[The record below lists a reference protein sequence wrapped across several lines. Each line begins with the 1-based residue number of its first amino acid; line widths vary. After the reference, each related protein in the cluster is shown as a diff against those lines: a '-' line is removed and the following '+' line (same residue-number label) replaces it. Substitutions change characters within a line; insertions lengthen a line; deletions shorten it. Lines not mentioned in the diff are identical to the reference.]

1 MPDDGLPN
9 IEIVQSLDD
18 WGFTQAKI
26 IDDCGTTSAIID
38 NYDGV
43 QLEDGQPYLLAVVAY
58 DDWLNVDL
66 IDVDQVSATPFK
78 NTVGSG
84 GTPDRVDSVNAYDHA
99 EDDGTAIDIVWTVS
113 NVDDFAY
120 YIVWVADQPVSD
132 LSGAWAAFG
141 DDPDNC
147 GCLKIDKQWIDE
159 DKNPIELTVSTALYS
174 PTTNLMDLTMSSPQL
189 IKPDIE
195 LFVTVTVHDIKGNV
209 HLTNLPE
216 AAVTPINNVADT
228 QPPAR
233 LVEMELRDRPND
245 DGTGLLFTF
254 DLSDASD
261 VGSYEIYAASNPFTS
276 VVAGGGGP
284 TTPIAILD
292 RNPELPHLIEIVAG
306 DMPVVTGLEV
316 WATVVARDTA
326 GNAYLDDLTVVLSQS
341 VDDGFDGSGD
351 YITPIEDLRAEW
363 FDQDEILVS
372 WSGVNNG
379 EIRGYKIYI
388 SDENFDNIDSAIEI
402 GEVLASTNYLIDQE
416 VFSDLDNQT
425 TWFVAVS
432 PFDDYTTRSS
442 VIALEVLPDDVTGVE
457 TPENSNENSD
467 FSSLLTTT
475 NLLAAGLLIVVL
487 FLLVTIVRSRGNQ
500 RMRDKSWEL
509 QEATWGIQDDLGW
522 DDAAPVSVAPQVAA
536 PPQITP
542 QVQDDIYSAAQ
553 RIDNSNPYQRDLYQQ
568 QQPVLQSQ
576 NSALL
581 NELNN
586 EQTPKPKIDTSFLD
600 DLL

>member
-1 MPDDGLPN
+1 MYKRQPIHN
-9 IEIVQSLDD
+9 I
-18 WGFTQAKI
+18 
-26 IDDCGTTSAIID
+26 
-38 NYDGV
+38 
-43 QLEDGQPYLLAVVAY
+43 
-58 DDWLNVDL
+58 
-66 IDVDQVSATPFK
+66 
-78 NTVGSG
+78 
-84 GTPDRVDSVNAYDHA
+84 
-99 EDDGTAIDIVWTVS
+99 
-113 NVDDFAY
+113 
-120 YIVWVADQPVSD
+120 
-132 LSGAWAAFG
+132 
-141 DDPDNC
+141 
-147 GCLKIDKQWIDE
+147 
-159 DKNPIELTVSTALYS
+159 
-174 PTTNLMDLTMSSPQL
+174 
-189 IKPDIE
+189 
-195 LFVTVTVHDIKGNV
+195 
-209 HLTNLPE
+209 
-216 AAVTPINNVADT
+216 ADT

-233 LVEMELRDRPND
+233 LVEMELSDRPND

-388 SDENFDNIDSAIEI
+388 SDENFDDIDSAIEI
-402 GEVLASTNYLIDQE
+402 GEVLASTNYLIDEE

-425 TWFVAVS
+425 TWYVAVS

-442 VIALEVLPDDVTGVE
+442 VIALEVLPDDIAAVGTTE
-457 TPENSNENSD
+457 DSNENSD

>member
-1 MPDDGLPN
+1 M
-9 IEIVQSLDD
+9 
-18 WGFTQAKI
+18 
-26 IDDCGTTSAIID
+26 
-38 NYDGV
+38 
-43 QLEDGQPYLLAVVAY
+43 
-58 DDWLNVDL
+58 
-66 IDVDQVSATPFK
+66 
-78 NTVGSG
+78 
-84 GTPDRVDSVNAYDHA
+84 
-99 EDDGTAIDIVWTVS
+99 
-113 NVDDFAY
+113 
-120 YIVWVADQPVSD
+120 
-132 LSGAWAAFG
+132 
-141 DDPDNC
+141 
-147 GCLKIDKQWIDE
+147 
-159 DKNPIELTVSTALYS
+159 
-174 PTTNLMDLTMSSPQL
+174 MDLTMATPQL

-216 AAVTPINNVADT
+216 AVVTPINNIVDT

-233 LVEMELRDRPND
+233 LVEMELIDRPND

-306 DMPVVTGLEV
+306 DMPVVTGLQV
-316 WATVVARDTA
+316 WATVVPRDTA
-326 GNAYLDDLTVVLSQS
+326 GNAYLDDLNVVSSQS
-341 VDDGFDGSGD
+341 VDDGFDDSGD

-363 FDQDEILVS
+363 FDEDEILVS
-372 WSGVNNG
+372 WSGINNG

-388 SDENFDNIDSAIEI
+388 SDENFDDIDSAIEI
-402 GEVLASTNYLIDQE
+402 GEVLASTNFLIDEE

-425 TWFVAVS
+425 IWYVAVS

-442 VIALEVLPDDVTGVE
+442 VIALEVLPDDIATTE
-457 TPENSNENSD
+457 TPEDSNENND

-487 FLLVTIVRSRGNQ
+487 FLLVAVVRSRGDQ
-500 RMRDKSWEL
+500 RMRNKSWEL

-522 DDAAPVSVAPQVAA
+522 DDAAPVSVAPQVAP

-542 QVQDDIYSAAQ
+542 QVQSDIYSAAQ

-586 EQTPKPKIDTSFLD
+586 EQAPKPKIDTSFLD